1 MKHNEECFLSKKV
14 QEKKPTLDK
23 ASASKFLR
31 TVPKNE
37 GLGLYKA
44 QGEFTGKTATSY
56 STLFVALRSVD
67 IRAINYHFKRRDF
80 EKWVRGIIGDEE
92 LARRFGRLDREL
104 HGEKLRS
111 SMALLVKTRLDELKA
126 AVA

>member
-1 MKHNEECFLSKKV
+1 MSKKV
-14 QEKKPTLDK
+14 KEKKPTLNK
-23 ASASKFLR
+23 ADANKFLR

-44 QGEFTGKTATSY
+44 PGEFTGKTVLNFSALSE
-56 STLFVALRSVD
+56 ALRSVD

-80 EKWVRGIIGDEE
+80 EKWIRGTIGDEE

-111 SMALLVKTRLDELKA
+111 SMATLVKTRLDELKA

>member
-1 MKHNEECFLSKKV
+1 MSKKV

-37 GLGLYKA
+37 GLGLYKTP
-44 QGEFTGKTATSY
+44 GEFTGKTVTSF
-56 STLFVALRSVD
+56 STMFMTLRSVD

-80 EKWVRGIIGDEE
+80 EKWVRGTIGDEE
-92 LARRFGRLDREL
+92 LARRFGRLDRDL

-111 SMALLVKTRLDELKA
+111 SMAMLVKTRLDELKA